1 MKAEGDNVLSKQMY
15 YHSRQFL
22 AQPFFK
28 IREVGK
34 VCMVE
39 RKFANRPGWSRILE
53 RSFQTAYFDEEDF
66 KGYVTILKLEKVF
79 NPLVKKVGEEEICIA
94 DNGYIWLQHYPQ
106 KLNYCI
112 TTMYNNDLEIVQWY
126 FDIVKDI
133 GVSEEGIPFFDDL
146 YLDIVLLPN
155 SKIFVLDENEL
166 ENALINNIITKEEY
180 IIANSE
186 LKHIIRII
194 TSDKDKLTKFCNK
207 YLEMMINLE

>member
-79 NPLVKKVGEEEICIA
+79 NPLVKKVYHFLMICI
-94 DNGYIWLQHYPQ
+94 
-106 KLNYCI
+106 
-112 TTMYNNDLEIVQWY
+112 
-126 FDIVKDI
+126 
-133 GVSEEGIPFFDDL
+133 
-146 YLDIVLLPN
+146 
-155 SKIFVLDENEL
+155 
-166 ENALINNIITKEEY
+166 
-180 IIANSE
+180 
-186 LKHIIRII
+186 
-194 TSDKDKLTKFCNK
+194 
-207 YLEMMINLE
+207 